1 MPLERGRLINVTTD
15 IVGQV
20 NLRVD
25 TLDPTTLAQNMQMK
39 KFLNY
44 YTVADW

>member
-25 TLDPTTLAQNMQMK
+25 TLDPTTLAQNMK